1 MKNPRPVLFL
11 ALLLLLCAGCAAA
24 VTDETAAPPTAAASP
39 DPELPG
45 TPHGVAGYIVVRG
58 FEWGPGVNKVI
69 LELDTEIDRLLPEDS
84 RVVTS
89 HYERTVTAAYLSDS
103 LGYETKGPAKYIT
116 FELETSFDCTGSPFE
131 VDMTTELNEWAEEYF
146 VTVETAA
153 VKNNTHF
160 PLYFYG
166 DCIENRICP
175 ELSRFTEAQVFS
187 GEYENPLTHQRET
200 LSLTYAAYEP
210 DNLASWEQ
218 NPLIIWLHGLG
229 EGGTDIEKTILG
241 NEASALTES
250 QIQSHFISG
259 EQTGAYVLIVQTPTY
274 WLDAGD
280 NTYHRGDLPSRYTE
294 ILMDTIEAYLEQ
306 NPDVDPDRI
315 YLGGASNGGFMTL
328 EMCINYPDYFA
339 AAFPC
344 CPAYAYNIYAKDFQ
358 GNYRTFFINQFIKTN
373 WVYLTEDKIDALL
386 ETPLWF
392 MQAISDT
399 IVPAFDY
406 TMPVYRALVKAG
418 ADNAWC
424 SLYFDSMGTES
435 ADTQYL
441 GHWVWVYLLN
451 DQVRYVQDVSSI
463 RESTERTFFYG
474 YRPEPDGGANTVTDG
489 EGIAYESLFAWL
501 NDQERD

>member
-1 MKNPRPVLFL
+1 MKRILLSMLMLTVLV
-11 ALLLLLCAGCAAA
+11 LCLTGCT
-24 VTDETAAPPTAAASP
+24 VPPTVTAEP
-39 DPELPG
+39 DPEFPG
-45 TPHGVAGYIVVRG
+45 TPHAVAGHIVVRG

-69 LELDTEIDRLLPEDS
+69 LELDTEVDSVLPDDDIS
-84 RVVTS
+84 IVTS

-103 LGYETKGPAKYIT
+103 MGYETKTASKYVT

-131 VDMTTELNEWAEEYF
+131 VDMETELNVWADEYYVNLSVVVVKDDTLF
-146 VTVETAA
+146 PVT
-153 VKNNTHF
+153 
-160 PLYFYG
+160 LYA

-175 ELSRFTEAQVFS
+175 ELSRFTEPATFT
-187 GEYENPLTHQRET
+187 GEYENPLTREMDT
-200 LSLTYAAYEP
+200 LTLTYTAYEP
-210 DNLASWEQ
+210 DSLDSWEQ

-250 QIQSHFISG
+250 DIQNHFISG

-294 ILMDTIEAYLEQ
+294 ILMDTIEAYIES

-315 YLGGASNGGFMTL
+315 YIGGASNGGFMTL
-328 EMCINYPDYFA
+328 EMLIHYPDYFA

-344 CPAYAYNIYAKDFQ
+344 CPAYSYNVYAKDFM
-358 GNYRTFFINQFIKTN
+358 GNYRTFFLNQYIKTN

-386 ETPLWF
+386 ETPIWF
-392 MQAISDT
+392 LQAATDT

-406 TMPVYRALVKAG
+406 TIPVYRALLQAG
-418 ADNAWC
+418 AENTWC
-424 SLYFDSMGTES
+424 SLYFGAMGTES
-435 ADTQYL
+435 ADTLYL
-441 GHWVWVYLLN
+441 GHWVWIYLLN
-451 DQVRYVQDVSSI
+451 DQVCYVQDTEAI
-463 RESTERTFFYG
+463 RESTDRTFMWGF
-474 YRPEPDGGANTVTDG
+474 RPESTGGSLPVTDS
-489 EGIAYESLFAWL
+489 EGNAYESLFAWL